1 MTKKYHLTIRLEQ
14 EDLLAFEA
22 IAEARG
28 LSVPAHLRTIIDD
41 ELYRKGKSLSELLAH
56 DIVYGAVATR
66 HLIKQYG
73 TVDDLNE
80 HVATSRTLASDMGM
94 PFEEL
99 DKQVNAQTEK
109 VAQKLNDITSGYPAF
124 SQSERG
130 WATIKDCRINLRLSS
145 IMYRDI
151 RLHAELAGRPMATFV
166 RGLIHKDIARDHDV
180 VNKRLARMIIYSSV
194 ACRML
199 HSLNGLEGEVRT
211 IERITLRILN
221 EMGLGD
227 V

>member
-1 MTKKYHLTIRLEQ
+1 MTKRFHLTIRLEQ

-41 ELYRKGKSLSELLAH
+41 EQYRKGKSVLELLAH
-56 DIVYGAVATR
+56 DIIYGAIAIR
-66 HLIKQYG
+66 HLIKLYG

-80 HVATSRTLASDMGM
+80 HVATSRALASDMGM

-99 DKQVNAQTEK
+99 DKQVKAQTENA
-109 VAQKLNDITSGYPAF
+109 AQKLKDIASSYPAF
-124 SQSERG
+124 SQSEGG
-130 WATIKDCRINLRLSS
+130 WAAIKDCRINLRLSS
-145 IMYRDI
+145 IMHNDI
-151 RLHAELAGRPMATFV
+151 RLRAELAGRPMATFV
-166 RGLIHKDIARDHDV
+166 RGLIHKDIARDHKV
-180 VNKRLARMIIYSSV
+180 VNKRLARMIIYSAA

-199 HSLNGLEGEVRT
+199 QSRVGPEDEIRT

>member
-1 MTKKYHLTIRLEQ
+1 MTKRFHLTIRLEQ
-14 EDLLAFEA
+14 HDLLAFEA

-41 ELYRKGKSLSELLAH
+41 ELYRKGKSVLELLAH
-56 DIVYGAVATR
+56 DIIYGAVATR
-66 HLIKQYG
+66 HLIKQHG

-80 HVATSRTLASDMGM
+80 HVTASRALASDVGM

-99 DKQVNAQTEK
+99 DRQVKAQTER
-109 VAQKLNDITSGYPAF
+109 VAQKLNDIASSYPSF

-145 IMYRDI
+145 IMHRDI
-151 RLHAELAGRPMATFV
+151 RFYAELAGKPMATFV
-166 RGLIHKDIARDHDV
+166 RGLIQKDIARDHDV
-180 VNKRLARMIIYSSV
+180 VNKRLARMIIYSAV

-199 HSLNGLEGEVRT
+199 QSRIGLEGDIRT

-221 EMGLGD
+221 EMGLGYQ
-227 V
+227 